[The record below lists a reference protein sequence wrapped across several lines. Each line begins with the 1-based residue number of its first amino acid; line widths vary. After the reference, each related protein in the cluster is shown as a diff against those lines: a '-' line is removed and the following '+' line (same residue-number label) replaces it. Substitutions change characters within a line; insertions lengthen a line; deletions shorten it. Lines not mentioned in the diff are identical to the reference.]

1 MPMSRFQ
8 SDEIKGRSV
17 LILGFGRE
25 GRSVHKFLSR
35 NYPEITISLADE
47 KKIDSHEF
55 PVRKT
60 FFGVDY
66 LDHLNDFDT
75 VVRSPGIP
83 TNNVKLKDYLKK
95 SGWVT
100 TLTNIFLSLF
110 CDQVIG
116 ITGSKGKSTTSALIF
131 EIFKDHFKEVELVGN
146 IGKPALDIFDTITPN
161 TKIVMELSSHQL
173 EDVRYSPQ
181 TAVILRLFPE
191 HLDHFADYAAYTK
204 SKLNISKYQDAD
216 DFLIINENDRELVR
230 LSSSS
235 QAQKHYFSLT
245 KTPVSSAWAENEQ
258 IWMKKTVEIEAVLM
272 QTRDMGLKGKG
283 NLENVL
289 AAVTVACLYYVPK
302 DKIKRAITKF
312 TGLPHR
318 LEFIGKF
325 IRIEFYN
332 DSLSTVPEA
341 TIHACETLGEKVQTL
356 ILGGL
361 DRKLDQQPLVNFL
374 LAKRHIKNLIL
385 FPDTGDIIGSLI
397 ENKNTTLKLFYVSA
411 MSEAV
416 KIAFSETQP
425 DKICLLSPA
434 AASFNLFKDY
444 KDRGD
449 QFKKY
454 VSRHGQ
460 I

>member
-1 MPMSRFQ
+1 MSRFQ

-25 GRSVHKFLSR
+25 GRSVYKFLIR

-47 KKIDSHEF
+47 KKIDILEF

-66 LDHLNDFDT
+66 LDHLNDFDS

-83 TNNVKLKDYLKK
+83 ANNAKLNDYLKK
-95 SGWVT
+95 DGWVT
-100 TLTNIFLSLF
+100 TLSNIFLSLF
-110 CDQVIG
+110 RDQVIG
-116 ITGSKGKSTTSALIF
+116 VTGSKGKSTTSALVFAIL
-131 EIFKDHFKEVELVGN
+131 KNHFSEVKLVGN
-146 IGKPALDIFDTITPN
+146 IGQPALDIVEQITPK

-173 EDVRYSPQ
+173 EDVRYSPH
-181 TAVILRLFPE
+181 TAVVLRLFPE
-191 HLDHFADYAAYTK
+191 HLDYYPDYQTYVTA
-204 SKLNISKYQDAD
+204 KLNISKWQTATDK
-216 DFLIINENDRELVR
+216 LIVNQSDQELMRLVNEGKAE
-230 LSSSS
+230 
-235 QAQKHYFSLT
+235 KYYFSLN
-245 KTPVSSAWAENEQ
+245 KTDASLVWVENGRIYFKQ
-258 IWMKKTVEIEAVLM
+258 KDKTLDLM
-272 QTRDMGLKGKG
+272 PISDVGLKGRG
-283 NLENVL
+283 NLENIL
-289 AAVTVACLYYVPK
+289 AAISVALHHGVPTE
-302 DKIKRAITKF
+302 KIRNAINKF
-312 TGLPHR
+312 STLPHR
-318 LEFIGKF
+318 LKYVGKF
-325 IRIEFYN
+325 KGIEFYN

-341 TIHACETLGEKVQTL
+341 TMHACEALGDKVQTL

-361 DRKLDQQPLVNFL
+361 DRKLDQSKMVNYLLKQPY
-374 LAKRHIKNLIL
+374 IKNLIL
-385 FPDTGDIIGSLI
+385 FPDTGNTIGSLI
-397 ENKNTTLKLFYVSA
+397 ENKNTGIKLFYVSA

-454 VSRHGQ
+454 VSIHGQ